1 MSKNNT
7 INYQQI
13 YEDEVNQTTLD
24 SLEWSN
30 KWFELS
36 NHHRMLIQDLID
48 LGYSRAVEDA
58 LDPEV
63 MTETAELSIDMAA
76 QLQSFADILRAY
88 TTLATDHPQT
98 YNTPPHLSR

>member
-76 QLQSFADILRAY
+76 QLQSFADMLRAY
-88 TTLATDHPQT
+88 TPLDDEQPKD
-98 YNTPPHLSR
+98 